1 MLSAPIAVQSFE
13 AVARQSPQIVEPFR
27 RVDGEK
33 LGSRSALNLVRQS
46 FDRVAGKQR
55 CRSLVGE
62 ASDHECNT
70 YRVTVRMSSFVRTVN
85 RYEPTASIE
94 RDMRTL
100 CYEKQ

>member
-62 ASDHECNT
+62 ASDHI
-70 YRVTVRMSSFVRTVN
+70 VKRTVK
-85 RYEPTASIE
+85 RYVGQGDYRLLGIGVP
-94 RDMRTL
+94 RFL
-100 CYEKQ
+100 L